1 MSRHTRVIKIGQKEY
16 EVTIGFDKPTKTT
29 FFQVFDMADDDFI
42 ADESTHSTLK
52 EALLSIGMSLSA
64 MESLIQ
70 PMARTVM
77 AEAVQFSIN
86 PDINLN
92 IAVRYDTA
100 TA

>member
-1 MSRHTRVIKIGQKEY
+1 MSRHTRTVKIGQKDY
-16 EVTIGFDKPTKTT
+16 EITMGFDKPTKTT
-29 FFQVFDMADDDFI
+29 FFQIFDLEDDDFI

-52 EALLSIGMSLSA
+52 DALLSIGMPSSA

-86 PDINLN
+86 PDVNLN